1 MLTLLLALDINA
13 MEHSSHFKNTLLRFF
28 SFLCFTVLSAFFFE
42 GNTQAADGLETKAA
56 TQASTS
62 ASATFVNAPPASPT
76 HNVKDETGQIK
87 KHRMNKLK
95 ERLTT
100 DEETLKTT
108 CRYESEISLIP
119 PAKEVALTFDDGPEP
134 VQTEFILA
142 ILKKHKIPATF
153 FMIGD
158 KVQAHPELVKL
169 VQESDYTLIA
179 NHSWSH
185 PNFHEIT
192 AEEQAVEIQKSNA
205 ISAPFNTHK
214 LFRYPYGNSS
224 CESNQLLKS
233 MDQKIVG
240 WHVDSCD
247 WAFDHKGSVDL
258 KEALSCGVLAQN
270 RKNYLEHVISSVHAH
285 NGGIVLMHEIHPNT
299 LKNLDEI
306 ITRLLAEGY
315 VFKSIADDDFQKFLR

>member
-1 MLTLLLALDINA
+1 MP
-13 MEHSSHFKNTLLRFF
+13 
-28 SFLCFTVLSAFFFE
+28 
-42 GNTQAADGLETKAA
+42 TKAA
-56 TQASTS
+56 DNS
-62 ASATFVNAPPASPT
+62 ALAGKSNTTAAMPAVVNVNILQQPT
-76 HNVKDETGQIK
+76 DKNETAQIK
-87 KHRMNKLK
+87 KHKMSKLN
-95 ERLTT
+95 ERITT
-100 DEETLKTT
+100 DEETLKKT
-108 CRYESEISLIP
+108 CRYESDIPLAP

-134 VQTEFILA
+134 AQTEFILA

-185 PNFHEIT
+185 PNFHEISPT
-192 AEEQAVEIQKSNA
+192 EQALEIQKSNA
-205 ISAPFNTHK
+205 ISESLNTHK

-299 LKNLDEI
+299 LKSLDEI

-315 VFKSIADDDFQKFLR
+315 VFKSMADDDFQKFLR

>member
-1 MLTLLLALDINA
+1 MKPHTFHLLCIAVA
-13 MEHSSHFKNTLLRFF
+13 STFAFTSPSH
-28 SFLCFTVLSAFFFE
+28 
-42 GNTQAADGLETKAA
+42 AADQT
-56 TQASTS
+56 STTPTTGS
-62 ASATFVNAPPASPT
+62 EVN
-76 HNVKDETGQIK
+76 NVQTPNTKDETVKIK
-87 KHRMNKLK
+87 KHRITKLN

-100 DEETLKTT
+100 DEETLKKA
-108 CRYESEISLIP
+108 CRFESDIPMAP

-142 ILKKHKIPATF
+142 VLKKHKVPATF
-153 FMIGD
+153 FMIGE
-158 KVQAHPELVKL
+158 KVQAHPDLVKL
-169 VQESDYTLIA
+169 VKESDYTLIA

-185 PNFHEIT
+185 PNFHEISP
-192 AEEQAVEIQKSNA
+192 EEQAIEIQKSNTV
-205 ISAPFNTHK
+205 SESFNTHK

-247 WAFDHKGSVDL
+247 WAFDHKGSVDI
-258 KEALSCGVLAQN
+258 KEALTCGVLSQN
-270 RKNYLEHVISSVHAH
+270 RKDYLEHVISSVHAH

-299 LKNLDEI
+299 LKNLDQI

-315 VFKSIADDDFQKFLR
+315 VFKSLADDDFQKFLR

>member
-1 MLTLLLALDINA
+1 MMVSIIALFPDPMHFSRPFLFKLRKSLTILCVGTLALA
-13 MEHSSHFKNTLLRFF
+13 L
-28 SFLCFTVLSAFFFE
+28 
-42 GNTQAADGLETKAA
+42 NTQAADTSDVVNNSPEIKSETAHSAA
-56 TQASTS
+56 
-62 ASATFVNAPPASPT
+62 
-76 HNVKDETGQIK
+76 DEAAKTK
-87 KHRMNKLK
+87 KHRLSKLK
-95 ERLTT
+95 ERLNI
-100 DEETLKTT
+100 DEETLKNT
-108 CRYESEISLIP
+108 CRYESDISLAP
-119 PAKEVALTFDDGPEP
+119 PAKEIALTFDDGPEP

-153 FMIGD
+153 FMIGE

-169 VQESDYTLIA
+169 VQESNDGLIA

-192 AEEQAVEIQKSNA
+192 PEEQALEINKSNA
-205 ISAPFNTHK
+205 ISEEFNTHQ

-233 MDQKIVG
+233 LNQKIVG

-258 KEALSCGVLAQN
+258 KEALSCGVLPQN
-270 RKNYLEHVISSVHAH
+270 RKDYLEHVISSVHAH

-299 LKNLDEI
+299 LKSLDEI
-306 ITRLLAEGY
+306 ITRLQAEGY
-315 VFKSIADDDFQKFLR
+315 VFKSLADEDFQKFLR

>member
-1 MLTLLLALDINA
+1 MKPPTFHLLCLAAASTFAFTSL
-13 MEHSSHFKNTLLRFF
+13 SH
-28 SFLCFTVLSAFFFE
+28 
-42 GNTQAADGLETKAA
+42 AADEPSTIPTTASDVSQVQAHAA
-56 TQASTS
+56 
-62 ASATFVNAPPASPT
+62 
-76 HNVKDETGQIK
+76 KDETAKIK
-87 KHRMNKLK
+87 KHRITKLN

-100 DEETLKTT
+100 DEDTLKKA
-108 CRYESEISLIP
+108 CRFESDIPMAP
-119 PAKEVALTFDDGPEP
+119 PAKEVALTFDDGPDP
-134 VQTEFILA
+134 IQTEFILA

-153 FMIGD
+153 FMIGE

-169 VQESDYTLIA
+169 VQESDYALIA

-192 AEEQAVEIQKSNA
+192 SEEQAVEIQKSNA
-205 ISAPFNTHK
+205 ISEQFNTHK

-233 MDQKIVG
+233 MEQKIVG

-247 WAFDHKGSVDL
+247 WAFDRKGSVDV
-258 KEALSCGVLAQN
+258 KEALTCGVLSQN
-270 RKNYLEHVISSVHAH
+270 RKDYLEHVISSVHAH

-299 LKNLDEI
+299 LKSLDQI

-315 VFKSIADDDFQKFLR
+315 VFKSLADDDFQKFLR

>member
-1 MLTLLLALDINA
+1 MEFSDYLKNMKPHTFHLLCIAVA
-13 MEHSSHFKNTLLRFF
+13 STFAFTSPSH
-28 SFLCFTVLSAFFFE
+28 
-42 GNTQAADGLETKAA
+42 AADQT
-56 TQASTS
+56 STTPTTGS
-62 ASATFVNAPPASPT
+62 EVN
-76 HNVKDETGQIK
+76 NVQTPNTKDETVKIK
-87 KHRMNKLK
+87 KHRITKLN

-100 DEETLKTT
+100 DEETLKKA
-108 CRYESEISLIP
+108 CRFESDIPMAP

-142 ILKKHKIPATF
+142 VLKKHKVPATF
-153 FMIGD
+153 FMIGE
-158 KVQAHPELVKL
+158 KVQAHPDLVKL
-169 VQESDYTLIA
+169 VKESDYTLIA

-185 PNFHEIT
+185 PNFHEISP
-192 AEEQAVEIQKSNA
+192 EEQAIEIQKSNTV
-205 ISAPFNTHK
+205 SESFNTHK

-247 WAFDHKGSVDL
+247 WAFDHKGSVDI
-258 KEALSCGVLAQN
+258 KEALTCGVLSQN
-270 RKNYLEHVISSVHAH
+270 RKDYLEHVISSVHAH

-299 LKNLDEI
+299 LKNLDQI

-315 VFKSIADDDFQKFLR
+315 VFKSLADDDFQKFLR

>member
-1 MLTLLLALDINA
+1 MAFSPYFKSMKPQTHQLLFLAA
-13 MEHSSHFKNTLLRFF
+13 ASMFA
-28 SFLCFTVLSAFFFE
+28 FTSLSY
-42 GNTQAADGLETKAA
+42 AADE
-56 TQASTS
+56 TS
-62 ASATFVNAPPASPT
+62 ASASSVTSPT
-76 HNVKDETGQIK
+76 AINNVQSHTAKDESETIK
-87 KHRMNKLK
+87 KHRITKLN

-100 DEETLKTT
+100 DEETLKKT
-108 CRYESEISLIP
+108 CRFESDIPMAP

-134 VQTEFILA
+134 AQTEFILA

-153 FMIGD
+153 FMIGE

-192 AEEQAVEIQKSNA
+192 SEEQALEIQKSNA
-205 ISAPFNTHK
+205 ISESFNTHK

-247 WAFDHKGSVDL
+247 WAFDRKGSVDV
-258 KEALSCGVLAQN
+258 KEALTCGVLSQN

-299 LKNLDEI
+299 LKSLDQI

-315 VFKSIADDDFQKFLR
+315 VFKSLADADFQQFLR

>member
-1 MLTLLLALDINA
+1 MTLLLAIDINV
-13 MEHSSHFKNTLLRFF
+13 MEHSSHLKNTLLRLFSVLFF
-28 SFLCFTVLSAFFFE
+28 IVLVSFFVQGT
-42 GNTQAADGLETKAA
+42 TQAADGLDPKA
-56 TQASTS
+56 
-62 ASATFVNAPPASPT
+62 APPANTPAIVNLVNTPT
-76 HNVKDETGQIK
+76 VTPTQHGKVDAVETR

-95 ERLTT
+95 ERITT
-100 DEETLKTT
+100 DEETLKAT
-108 CRYESEISLIP
+108 CRYESEISLVP

-233 MDQKIVG
+233 MEQKIVG

-270 RKNYLEHVISSVHAH
+270 RKNYLEHVVSSVHAH

>member
-1 MLTLLLALDINA
+1 MKISDNDALSFAIDVDTMKFSDYLKNMKPPTFHLSCIAVVSTL
-13 MEHSSHFKNTLLRFF
+13 
-28 SFLCFTVLSAFFFE
+28 AFASPLH
-42 GNTQAADGLETKAA
+42 AADQTGTTPTIVSEVNNV
-56 TQASTS
+56 QA
-62 ASATFVNAPPASPT
+62 
-76 HNVKDETGQIK
+76 HNTKDETSKIK
-87 KHRMNKLK
+87 KHRITKLN

-100 DEETLKTT
+100 DEETLKKA
-108 CRYESEISLIP
+108 CRFESDIPTAP

-142 ILKKHKIPATF
+142 ILKKHKVPATF
-153 FMIGD
+153 FMIGE
-158 KVQAHPELVKL
+158 KVQAHPDLVRLVK
-169 VQESDYTLIA
+169 ESDYTLIA

-192 AEEQAVEIQKSNA
+192 PEEQAAEIQKSNA
-205 ISAPFNTHK
+205 VSESFNTHK

-247 WAFDHKGSVDL
+247 WAFDRKGSVDV
-258 KEALSCGVLAQN
+258 KEALTCGVLSQN
-270 RKNYLEHVISSVHAH
+270 RKDFLEHVISSVHGH

-299 LKNLDEI
+299 LKNLDQI
-306 ITRLLAEGY
+306 ITRLLTEGY
-315 VFKSIADDDFQKFLR
+315 VFKSLADDDFQKFLR